1 MAKISLMRRSFL
13 KQVAAFVIALMPA
26 LTALGQDVNYQDH
39 NEEGNLVK
47 SPLSIIKNSTFEL
60 GIKNGINTNAL
71 IFTPQP
77 KTDRLSL
84 RRGSGFSIQLFGK
97 YGSNTGNAYQFEP
110 GYISKSSEMVR
121 KLDTTTQTWNI
132 SLNYLTLPFYMKYQA
147 NFNHLFGSIF
157 QQFYVQGGAALN
169 LLLDASLK
177 VAFSDLSNSV
187 IVNDLDGFSDNEFPL
202 LIGAGSRFVVGPT
215 SSIYIE
221 AKYHQSLN
229 NINRAFINRPA
240 DIKIAQ
246 SGFQI
251 LIGFSVHFPKKGS
264 IPSPNN

>member
-1 MAKISLMRRSFL
+1 MRHSFL

-26 LTALGQDVNYQDH
+26 LTGLGQDVNYQDDH
-39 NEEGNLVK
+39 KEGNLVK
-47 SPLSIIKNSTFEL
+47 SPLGIIENSTFEL
-60 GIKNGINTNAL
+60 GIKNGVNTNTL

-77 KTDRLSL
+77 QTDRLSL
-84 RRGSGFSIQLFGK
+84 SPGSGFSIQLFGK

-110 GYISKSSEMVR
+110 GYISKSSEMAQ

-132 SLNYLTLPFYMKYQA
+132 SLNYLTLPFYMKYQT

-157 QQFYVQGGAALN
+157 QQFYIQGGAALN
-169 LLLDASLK
+169 ILLDASIK
-177 VAFSDLSNSV
+177 VAFSDVSNSV
-187 IVNDLDGFSDNEFPL
+187 IVNDLNGFSDNEFPL

-221 AKYHQSLN
+221 AKFHQSLN
-229 NINRAFINRPA
+229 DINREFINRAA
-240 DIKIAQ
+240 DVEIAQ
-246 SGFQI
+246 SGFQL

-264 IPSPNN
+264 IPAPSN